1 MMASAAQSTGEQYDQ
16 LHSQPEPQP
25 EPALPDSPLAP
36 PSPADRAL
44 YRAHRSGQSSDA
56 ICAAARIT
64 PAALTAA
71 LARVLADNERYSS
84 EEAILSVRRAFFQHL
99 PAADRAI
106 DEALRAT
113 QPQLRHRIV
122 QQRVQDPEDGGWLEQ
137 EQEVAETIDVPDH
150 TTRLRAIDTSIKLL
164 GVVQPREPVTQ
175 VNLNTQTNILN
186 QGQQPGQL
194 GPGDAH
200 SPEAVIR
207 MVVAERQRQLT
218 AGGASGPIDGEI
230 VEGEARVPE
239 DTGEEEA
246 EYYDEDDEDEDED
259 EDEEPSEQVG

>member
-1 MMASAAQSTGEQYDQ
+1 MATPAQSEAEQY
-16 LHSQPEPQP
+16 EPQP
-25 EPALPDSPLAP
+25 EGAPVPGSPLDP

-44 YRAHRSGQSSDA
+44 YRAHRSGQSPDA
-56 ICAAARIT
+56 ICAAASIS
-64 PAALTAA
+64 PADLQAA

-99 PAADRAI
+99 PAANKAI
-106 DEALRAT
+106 GEALRAT
-113 QPQLRHRIV
+113 QSQSRRRIV
-122 QQRVQDPEDGGWLEQ
+122 QQYVQDPKDGGWLEQ
-137 EQEVAETIDVPDH
+137 EQEAEETVDTPDH
-150 TTRLRAIDTSIKLL
+150 TTRLRAIDTAIKLL
-164 GVVQPREPVTQ
+164 GVVQPREPATQ
-175 VNLNTQTNILN
+175 VNVNTQTNILN
-186 QGQQPGQL
+186 QQPQPAQL

-218 AGGASGPIDGEI
+218 AGGASEPIDGEI